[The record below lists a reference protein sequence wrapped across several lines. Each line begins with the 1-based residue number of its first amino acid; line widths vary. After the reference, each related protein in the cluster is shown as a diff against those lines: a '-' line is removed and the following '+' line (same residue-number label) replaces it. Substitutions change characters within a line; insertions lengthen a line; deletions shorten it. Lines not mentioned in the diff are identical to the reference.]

1 MDTNND
7 DVEIKTEGTDTF
19 VVVNGVK
26 IARRAGK
33 GKLQQTWIS
42 LEPGWRVLDG
52 PNHVAI
58 EYTPPRV
65 Q

>member
-1 MDTNND
+1 MDSDND
-7 DVEIKTEGTDTF
+7 DAEIKIEGGDMF

>member
-1 MDTNND
+1 MDADND
-7 DVEIKTEGTDTF
+7 DVEIKTEGTETF

-42 LEPGWRVLDG
+42 LEPG
-52 PNHVAI
+52 
-58 EYTPPRV
+58 
-65 Q
+65 